1 MPSLDIAMPIA
12 LFMVVIVAL
21 LLNKR
26 TEGKLMTT
34 VEDKEF
40 KTRDIVVLV
49 IFMAIAVSGL
59 ALAAMYTPA
68 MLFEDAILVFFL
80 FSYSML
86 LFTFSYVF
94 SGIPKIRVQLVS
106 TGFGIASIIAAIA
119 STLEP
124 LQDAFTIVRV
134 GAFIALA
141 VFCFG
146 VAVYEQK
153 DTLQKARWYVAAQ
166 PPAIF
171 VLLFVSF
178 NFLRNSGTSAVWTPY
193 LMDVFAITFAV
204 LIILYLSPIFS
215 WKTVGLFAILLT
227 TMDIIL
233 VIGSTAMVT
242 AATAITKI
250 GFPVMVI
257 LPNFPIATQINP
269 VTHAS
274 GIVFRGLGLGD
285 YFFAGILAV
294 QTYKKFGMKTAI
306 IAVIAMAIS
315 FGIWEMFLLD
325 IVKGLIPIL
334 GRDIKGW
341 PATTCMLTGWA
352 PVVAAALLLKRRK
365 NPIEQPSFKKS
376 SPPTTSPAENPPT
389 IS

>member
-34 VEDKEF
+34 VEDKQF

-94 SGIPKIRVQLVS
+94 SGIPKIRAQVVS
-106 TGFGIASIIAAIA
+106 AGFGTASTIAAVA
-119 STLEP
+119 CALEP

-134 GAFIALA
+134 SAFIGLA

-146 VAVYEQK
+146 VAIYQQK

-178 NFLRNSGTSAVWTPY
+178 NFLKNSGTSAVWTPY

-242 AATAITKI
+242 AATSITKI

-294 QTYKKFGMKTAI
+294 QTLKKFGMKTAI

-352 PVVAAALLLKRRK
+352 PVVATVLLLKRGK
-365 NPIEQPSFKKS
+365 NPIKQS
-376 SPPTTSPAENPPT
+376 SHTSTQTPENTPTTTP
-389 IS
+389 